1 MGNVLS
7 EEAAEETFLKEGF
20 DLESPEADKEI
31 NFGASAPR
39 CQPKHTEEQQAAAD
53 TATET
58 DSSSDEVNSQAA
70 TTENNDKAAASQGGT
85 ESADDKESDE
95 AGGKQKLSYIQMA
108 RMGYQELVNAIIRPP
123 RADYKVCDL
132 DTMDESS
139 ILLRIRI
146 DPLLNTFFLCSSLST
161 DGSLGT
167 AGL

>member
-7 EEAAEETFLKEGF
+7 EEATEETFLKEGF
-20 DLESPEADKEI
+20 DLESPGADKEI

-39 CQPKHTEEQQAAAD
+39 CQPKHTEEQQAAD
-53 TATET
+53 TTAAET

-70 TTENNDKAAASQGGT
+70 TTAEGNDKAAASQGGA

-123 RADYKVCDL
+123 RADYKVGSASDL
-132 DTMDESS
+132 MSRLVVRWKGFLFIGRS
-139 ILLRIRI
+139 PPHPFLAQ
-146 DPLLNTFFLCSSLST
+146 PLFVV
-161 DGSLGT
+161 D
-167 AGL
+167 